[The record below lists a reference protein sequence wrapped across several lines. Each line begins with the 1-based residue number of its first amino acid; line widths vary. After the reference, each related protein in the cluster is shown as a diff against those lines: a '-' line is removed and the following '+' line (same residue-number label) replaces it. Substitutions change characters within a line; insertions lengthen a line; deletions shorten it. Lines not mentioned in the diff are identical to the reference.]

1 MLFQIVGFEW
11 IIGIALV
18 FGLALIFTYLTFQDF
33 NTFLV
38 WLTIFDAFAVWG
50 GLLPLWSLILCIIIL
65 VIVIYT
71 EVRNKGGMI

>member
-50 GLLPLWSLILCIIIL
+50 GLLPLWSLILCIIVL

-71 EVRNKGGMI
+71 EISNKGGMK